1 MNRHTVRSRL
11 IPAAA
16 LVAAAITLAACSS
29 SSGSAGSSAAGNTTG
44 NTDAN
49 TASGSTWVIGNIGS
63 YSGPNA
69 SAYGNAGQVLQ
80 AWADSVNASG
90 GIKGHQVK
98 VVVMDDGNSAST
110 ALSEAQELV
119 QQDHVLAIV
128 GEMSSPAET
137 WASYVQQQ
145 GVPVIGGNTIDP
157 VFDSNP
163 DFFPVGATPDQSVY
177 DAIAATKAT
186 GPRGS
191 VFYCTENPACAALVP
206 GVRSAYTRAGGSLV
220 LPAPISV
227 TAPDYT
233 AECLAA
239 KGDHVQSVI
248 IYAPATTQLSIAQ
261 NCATQGYFPT
271 LMGDGVS
278 FTQQFASSF
287 SGVSGAKIL
296 ISDDVFPFF
305 EQSTPAE
312 QAFHSALAKYA
323 PSVLAPATFTEND
336 ATEWASAQLFAAAAQ
351 KLTSAEPTPSQLTSA
366 LYGLSGTTV
375 SGLTPPLHFQQGK
388 PSSVSCIY
396 VVTVASGKF
405 TTPDGSQLFCP

>member
-1 MNRHTVRSRL
+1 MSRQFVRSRL
-11 IPAAA
+11 VPAAA

-29 SSGSAGSSAAGNTTG
+29 TSGSAAGNTTG

-90 GIKGHQVK
+90 GINGHHIK

-110 ALSEAQELV
+110 ARSEAQELV

-186 GPRGS
+186 SPRGS

-233 AECLAA
+233 AECLTA

-261 NCATQGYFPT
+261 NCATQGYFPV

-287 SGVSGAKIL
+287 SGVSGAKIM

-323 PSVLAPATFTEND
+323 PSVLAPSTFTEND
-336 ATEWASAQLFAAAAQ
+336 ATEWASAQLFALAAQ
-351 KLTSAEPTPSQLTSA
+351 KLGPSPTPSQLTSA

-375 SGLTPPLHFQQGK
+375 GGLTPPLHFQQGK

-396 VVTVASGKF
+396 LVTVSGGKF
-405 TTPDGSQLFCP
+405 ATPDGSKLFCP

>member
-1 MNRHTVRSRL
+1 MHRQLVRSRL
-11 IPAAA
+11 MPAAA

-29 SSGSAGSSAAGNTTG
+29 TSGSAAGNTTG

-90 GIKGHQVK
+90 GINGHHVK

-186 GPRGS
+186 SPRGS

-233 AECLAA
+233 AECLTA

-261 NCATQGYFPT
+261 NCATQGYFPV

-287 SGVSGAKIL
+287 SGVSGAKIM

-336 ATEWASAQLFAAAAQ
+336 ATEWASAQLFALAAQ
-351 KLTSAEPTPSQLTSA
+351 KLGPSPTPSQLTSA

-375 SGLTPPLHFQQGK
+375 GGLTPPLHFQQGK

-396 VVTVASGKF
+396 VVTVSGGKF
-405 TTPDGSQLFCP
+405 ATPDGSQLFCP

>member
-1 MNRHTVRSRL
+1 MNRQTVRSRL

-29 SSGSAGSSAAGNTTG
+29 TSGSAAGNTTG

-90 GIKGHQVK
+90 GINGHHIK

-261 NCATQGYFPT
+261 NCATQGYFPV
-271 LMGDGVS
+271 LMGVGVS

-323 PSVLAPATFTEND
+323 PSVLAPSTFTEND
-336 ATEWASAQLFAAAAQ
+336 ATEWASAQLFALAAQ

-375 SGLTPPLHFQQGK
+375 GGLTPPLHFQQGK

-396 VVTVASGKF
+396 VVTVSSGKF
-405 TTPDGSQLFCP
+405 ATPDGSQLFCP

>member
-1 MNRHTVRSRL
+1 MNRQTVRSRL

-29 SSGSAGSSAAGNTTG
+29 TSGSAAGNTTG

-90 GIKGHQVK
+90 GINGHHVK

-261 NCATQGYFPT
+261 NCATQSYFPT

-323 PSVLAPATFTEND
+323 PSVLAPSTFTEND
-336 ATEWASAQLFAAAAQ
+336 ATEWASAQLFALAAQ

-375 SGLTPPLHFQQGK
+375 GGLTPPLHFQQGK

-396 VVTVASGKF
+396 VVTVSSGKF
-405 TTPDGSQLFCP
+405 ATPDGSQLFCP

>member
-1 MNRHTVRSRL
+1 MSTQFIRSRL
-11 IPAAA
+11 MPVAA
-16 LVAAAITLAACSS
+16 LLAGAITLAACSS
-29 SSGSAGSSAAGNTTG
+29 TSGSSSAAGNTAG
-44 NTDAN
+44 NGA

-90 GIKGHQVK
+90 GIDGHQIK

-110 ALSEAQELV
+110 ALSEVQELV

-186 GPRGS
+186 SPRGS

-206 GVRSAYTRAGGSLV
+206 GVRSAYTRADGSLV

-233 AECLAA
+233 AECLTA

-248 IYAPATTQLSIAQ
+248 IYAPATTQLAVAQ

-287 SGVSGAKIL
+287 SGISGAKIL

-305 EQSTPAE
+305 DQSTPAE
-312 QAFHSALAKYA
+312 QAFHAALAKYA
-323 PSVLAPATFTEND
+323 PSVLAPSTFTEND
-336 ATEWASAQLFAAAAQ
+336 ATEWASAQLFALAAK
-351 KLTSAEPTPSQLTSA
+351 KLGASPTPGQLTSA

-375 SGLTPPLHFQQGK
+375 GGLTPPLHFQQGK

-396 VVTVASGKF
+396 VVTVSGGKF
-405 TTPDGSQLFCP
+405 ATPDGSQMFCP